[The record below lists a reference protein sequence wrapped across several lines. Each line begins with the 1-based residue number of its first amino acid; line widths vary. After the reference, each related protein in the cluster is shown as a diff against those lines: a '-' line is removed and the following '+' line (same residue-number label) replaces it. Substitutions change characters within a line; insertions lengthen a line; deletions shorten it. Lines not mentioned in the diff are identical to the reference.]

1 MVSALLVLV
10 IALATAGTASAAG
23 SLVRDLPGIP
33 VSPGE
38 EITVGLT
45 QNGFMFDVVVV
56 TEVLPDGFGY
66 VDGSYTGS
74 TTPDYDPSTNTLIV
88 ALGGSGELSVTYDV
102 TAGSAEQIES
112 AVFAGIYKGFPLDY
126 GIVTGDSTLVL
137 EEDTVLPTII
147 SVELN
152 ETEVTTGDPIL
163 VTVNATDNVGVVG
176 VTAEGESLDQDGDI
190 WAGVIIAEEGT
201 HTVHVCA
208 MDAADN
214 AAWDN
219 STSYI
224 ATTPDEVSP
233 VIHSVELNETEATAG
248 DMILVTAN
256 ATDNVGVT
264 GVNAEGVELTPQ
276 GGNIWDGCIMAGLGE
291 NIVHVCARDAAD
303 NAAWDNST
311 SYNGTWDRP
320 NPSISITPDLKYVS
334 AGGTAAINITVDP
347 NTNAIQ
353 GAQTD
358 LVFDPNFITVDGL
371 SNVGEIFE
379 GHTTFETVYL
389 IDNVNGVVSNIGSA
403 IIDGTNVTSAGVL
416 ATVTITVNGSATGDS
431 TLELVNTEVT
441 AALDG
446 GIPVRPPDLVVNNGT
461 LIMDTTSPVI
471 TNVANGTPTAD
482 SVTIT
487 WDTDEESDSLVKY
500 GESSTYTDTEYDAE
514 MVTSHS
520 ITLTALN
527 PGTIYYFVV
536 NSTDA
541 CGNSDESDEHSF
553 MTAEVSG
560 DTESP
565 VINSVELNET
575 EVTAGDP
582 ILVTV
587 NATDDIGV
595 VGVTAED
602 EELTQIAD
610 DIWAGTIITE
620 LGINFVNVSARD
632 AAGNVTWDNSTS
644 YNATM
649 PEGPLVTNPEANP
662 TSIAADGVQ
671 ESRLNVTVVAESDID
686 SVVINLSE
694 IGGPEA
700 QVMECLGDDVYS
712 AVVTAA
718 VGTTPE
724 TYCLPVNA
732 SDVDGNYNDGV
743 CIELTI
749 EAAYAKGDLDHN
761 GQVADAVDVAMMLQ
775 ASVGDITATSEYD
788 LDGND
793 QNADAVDV
801 AMMLQASVGDIT
813 L

>member
-1 MVSALLVLV
+1 MNNRSIMVSALLVLV

-152 ETEVTTGDPIL
+152 ETEVT
-163 VTVNATDNVGVVG
+163 
-176 VTAEGESLDQDGDI
+176 
-190 WAGVIIAEEGT
+190 
-201 HTVHVCA
+201 
-208 MDAADN
+208 
-214 AAWDN
+214 
-219 STSYI
+219 
-224 ATTPDEVSP
+224 
-233 VIHSVELNETEATAG
+233 
-248 DMILVTAN
+248 
-256 ATDNVGVT
+256 
-264 GVNAEGVELTPQ
+264 
-276 GGNIWDGCIMAGLGE
+276 
-291 NIVHVCARDAAD
+291 
-303 NAAWDNST
+303 
-311 SYNGTWDRP
+311 
-320 NPSISITPDLKYVS
+320 
-334 AGGTAAINITVDP
+334 
-347 NTNAIQ
+347 
-353 GAQTD
+353 
-358 LVFDPNFITVDGL
+358 
-371 SNVGEIFE
+371 
-379 GHTTFETVYL
+379 
-389 IDNVNGVVSNIGSA
+389 
-403 IIDGTNVTSAGVL
+403 
-416 ATVTITVNGSATGDS
+416 
-431 TLELVNTEVT
+431 
-441 AALDG
+441 
-446 GIPVRPPDLVVNNGT
+446 
-461 LIMDTTSPVI
+461 
-471 TNVANGTPTAD
+471 
-482 SVTIT
+482 
-487 WDTDEESDSLVKY
+487 
-500 GESSTYTDTEYDAE
+500 
-514 MVTSHS
+514 
-520 ITLTALN
+520 
-527 PGTIYYFVV
+527 
-536 NSTDA
+536 
-541 CGNSDESDEHSF
+541 
-553 MTAEVSG
+553 
-560 DTESP
+560 
-565 VINSVELNET
+565 
-575 EVTAGDP
+575 AGDP

-649 PEGPLVTNPEANP
+649 PEELPMVTNPEANP

-761 GQVADAVDVAMMLQ
+761 GDVADAVDVAMMLQ
-775 ASVGDITATSEYD
+775 ASVKDIAATSEYD
-788 LDGND
+788 LDGNGD
-793 QNADAVDV
+793 NADAVDV